1 MHFFKNWL
9 LRSRS
14 QWMKTVSDIPW
25 PQHISKN
32 WIWGLIWH
40 IIWDM
45 LLQGSHRPGK
55 IWPWSW
61 KKCLLSW
68 NCPAILSNH
77 PWKYELVFEKYK
89 NTTIPFRFMG
99 CVKKLCEN
107 RKKTEWKSLDTR
119 QRARCNSYSILFN
132 LCGSPGFYHQCQNQ
146 RNGVR
151 LFISPLLTEKSA
163 L

>member
-25 PQHISKN
+25 PQHISIN
-32 WIWGLIWH
+32 RIWGLIWH

-45 LLQGSHRPGK
+45 LLQGSHRPGN

-61 KKCLLSW
+61 KKVPFVLELSW
-68 NCPAILSNH
+68 NFVKSSLQIWISLS
-77 PWKYELVFEKYK
+77 KYK
-89 NTTIPFRFMG
+89 NTTSPFRFMG
-99 CVKKLCEN
+99 CAKKMCEN
-107 RKKTEWKSLDTR
+107 CKKIEWKSLDSR
-119 QRARCNSYSILFN
+119 QKASCNSYSILFN
-132 LCGSPGFYHQCQNQ
+132 LCGSPVFYHLCQNQ
-146 RNGVR
+146 RNRVR
-151 LFISPLLTEKSA
+151 LFISPLLSEKSA